1 MLFIIRK
8 ADLSIRQIERSDKE
22 SGSPEVLLVLWRGH
36 VEVYLSKAAK
46 GDFILSTSTAYTIIM
61 GGHTKLKLVWE
72 GGKKYASYQA
82 AQLSFANGRLKVG
95 LLRGK
100 ICKIITGSRVIP
112 TTGFFTL

>member
-8 ADLSIRQIERSDKE
+8 ADLSIRQIGRSDKE
-22 SGSPEVLLVLWRGH
+22 SGSPEVLLVLWRGL

-46 GDFILSTSTAYTIIM
+46 GDFYFINFNRIYRYNGRT
-61 GGHTKLKLVWE
+61 HQVKLVWE

-100 ICKIITGSRVIP
+100 ICKIITVAG
-112 TTGFFTL
+112 